1 MLLSESDDV
10 ESFFSEQEDY
20 DEQSTFVLVETEDH
34 FESENVFVIQ
44 TVQQIQK
51 V

>member
-20 DEQSTFVLVETEDH
+20 NKQTAFVLVEIEEHD
-34 FESENVFVIQ
+34 ENHHQAGLTID
-44 TVQQIQK
+44 
-51 V
+51 